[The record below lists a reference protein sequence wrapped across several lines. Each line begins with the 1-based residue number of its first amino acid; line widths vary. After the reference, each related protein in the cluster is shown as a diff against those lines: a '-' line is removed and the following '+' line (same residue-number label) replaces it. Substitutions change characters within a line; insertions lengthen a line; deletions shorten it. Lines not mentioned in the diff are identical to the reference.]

1 MRLFIGIY
9 PDEQLKN
16 YLRGVVSQMNHFNQ
30 LKFTPIEQIHL
41 TVKFLGNDISEGTYQ
56 DYSVLFEQK
65 VKSFE
70 KFEVIPTKVTFGF
83 KFQIRPKVMIL
94 NVEESQKLDDL
105 TRIAADT
112 AKIIPQSDIISTK
125 EHKKLV
131 HHITIAR
138 PKRIPSKS
146 EGRRIRTLVE
156 AIEPYNKPFP
166 VNNLSLIQSVLTA
179 QGPVYKSLKTI
190 ELR

>member
-1 MRLFIGIY
+1 MRLFIGIF
-9 PDEQLKN
+9 PDEELKN
-16 YLRGVVSQMNHFNQ
+16 YLRDVIGKMNHFNQ
-30 LKFTPIEQIHL
+30 LRFAQLEQIHL
-41 TVKFLGNDISEGTYQ
+41 TVKFLGNDISEGTYH

-65 VKSFE
+65 IQGFN
-70 KFEVIPTKVTFGF
+70 KFTVIPTDVSFGF

-94 NVEESQKLDDL
+94 NVEESVELDQL
-105 TRIAADT
+105 TQIAADT

-138 PKRIPSKS
+138 PKRVPSKS

-166 VNNLSLIQSVLTA
+166 VHNVSLIQSILTA
-179 QGPVYKSLKTI
+179 QGPIYKNLKTI
-190 ELR
+190 NLR